1 MWLTN
6 TKKIKINQL
15 FHNIQIECRTAQT
28 VIHRPWCNS
37 YHRNSKSQ
45 FYRPVSF
52 LIRELVASDRA
63 IEHYYWFTVK
73 QSAIDT
79 IQYSQPLTL
88 FLLIFTSLFVQVD
101 PSHPLVIF
109 FCEAVVLLN
118 TFKSFQIE
126 FRVYKVHVHAW
137 IYAKGGQRIWDTPSP
152 RPLEFKVNQKHK
164 LRLQKNWLLIHP

>member
-1 MWLTN
+1 MYGLLVWLTKAKKN
-6 TKKIKINQL
+6 NKKIKINQL

-28 VIHRPWCNS
+28 VIHRSRCNL

-118 TFKSFQIE
+118 TFKSFQLD
-126 FRVYKVHVHAW
+126 YSVHEVHTW
-137 IYAKGGQRIWDTPSP
+137 IYAKGGGGGQRIWDTPPHPPSHWN
-152 RPLEFKVNQKHK
+152 LK
-164 LRLQKNWLLIHP
+164 LIKNIN